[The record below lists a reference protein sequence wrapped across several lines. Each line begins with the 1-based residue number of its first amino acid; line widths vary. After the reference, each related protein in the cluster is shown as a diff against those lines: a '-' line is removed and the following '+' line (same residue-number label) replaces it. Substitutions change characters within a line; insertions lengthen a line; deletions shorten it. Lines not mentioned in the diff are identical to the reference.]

1 MEYFIPPRGEY
12 SESEEYFYSNQLSEK
27 QLVNYNIPYSLEYF
41 VNKKITVL
49 FEQSKNRGMNAK
61 QIKEKYTCLD
71 YLKSLP
77 GERKIR
83 KMSTGYLTSCPW
95 RDDNNPSLAITQ
107 DGKGW
112 KDMATGDRG
121 NVVDLVMKT
130 MNTRDLG
137 VVCRAFGDVTTYTY
151 NSSLATSKDI
161 DQAKE
166 DRSEAFTFFDV
177 VPLRSRGLYA
187 YLASRCINTAIAKQF
202 LQEAHYSFQQRTDN
216 SYLYALAYKNDK
228 GGYELRGAPYK
239 GNKKGSKLSKSPKAI
254 TTYFTIQNAPVVV
267 FEGFMD
273 MLSFATMC
281 GGVKHNYLVLNSCA
295 LKDAAIEVLKEYKGE
310 ISLCLDNDDAGR
322 EATQEMLA
330 ALPNAKDLSPRYA
343 PCKDIN
349 DYLQSRK

>member
-1 MEYFIPPRGEY
+1 
-12 SESEEYFYSNQLSEK
+12 
-27 QLVNYNIPYSLEYF
+27 
-41 VNKKITVL
+41 
-49 FEQSKNRGMNAK
+49 MNAK

-77 GERKIR
+77 GEKKIR
-83 KMSTGYLTSCPW
+83 QMSTGYLTSCPW
-95 RDDNNPSLAITQ
+95 RTDNNPSLTISQ

-112 KDMATGDRG
+112 KDMSTGERG
-121 NVVDLVMKT
+121 NVIDLVMKT
-130 MNTRDLG
+130 LNTRDLG
-137 VVCRAFGDVTTYTY
+137 VVCRAFGDVTTYTN

-166 DRSEAFTFFDV
+166 DRSEAFTSFSV

-187 YLASRCINTAIAKQF
+187 YLASRRISTAIAQQF
-202 LQEAHYSFQQRTDN
+202 LQEAHYSFQQRADG
-216 SYLYALAYKNDK
+216 SYLYSLAYQNDK
-228 GGYELRGAPYK
+228 GGYELRGAPYQ

-254 TTYFTIQNAPVVV
+254 STHFTLQNVPVVV

-295 LKDAAIEVLKEYKGE
+295 LKDAAVEALKDYQGE
-310 ISLCLDNDDAGR
+310 ISLCLDNDKAGR
-322 EATQEMLA
+322 ETTQEMLA
-330 ALPNAKDLSPRYA
+330 ALPQAKDLSYRYA

-349 DYLQSRK
+349 DYLMKSNK

>member
-1 MEYFIPPRGEY
+1 
-12 SESEEYFYSNQLSEK
+12 
-27 QLVNYNIPYSLEYF
+27 
-41 VNKKITVL
+41 
-49 FEQSKNRGMNAK
+49 MNAK
-61 QIKEKYTCLD
+61 QLKEKYTCLD
-71 YLKSLP
+71 YIKSLP

-83 KMSTGYLTSCPW
+83 RMSTGYLTSCPW
-95 RDDNNPSLAITQ
+95 RDDNNPSLTISL

-121 NVVDLVMKT
+121 NIIDLVMKT
-130 MNTRDLG
+130 LNTRNLG
-137 VVCRAFGDVTTYTY
+137 VVCRAFGGVTTLDLL
-151 NSSLATSKDI
+151 SLPQSKDI

-166 DRSEAFTFFDV
+166 DKSEAFTSFSV

-202 LQEAHYSFQQRTDN
+202 LQEAHYSFKQRADG
-216 SYLYALAYKNDK
+216 SYLYALAYPNDK

-254 TTYFTIQNAPVVV
+254 TTYFTLQNVPVVV

-281 GGVKHNYLVLNSCA
+281 GGIKHNYLVLNSCA
-295 LKDAAIEVLKEYKGE
+295 LKDAAIEALKEYKGE

-330 ALPNAKDLSPRYA
+330 ALPHAKDLSYRYA

-349 DYLQSRK
+349 DYLQSRQ

>member
-1 MEYFIPPRGEY
+1 
-12 SESEEYFYSNQLSEK
+12 
-27 QLVNYNIPYSLEYF
+27 
-41 VNKKITVL
+41 
-49 FEQSKNRGMNAK
+49 MNAK

-71 YLKSLP
+71 YIKSLP

-83 KMSTGYLTSCPW
+83 KMSTGYLTRCPW
-95 RDDNNPSLAITQ
+95 RTDNNPSLTITQ

-121 NVVDLVMKT
+121 NVIDLVMKT
-130 MNTRDLG
+130 LNTKDLG
-137 VVCRAFGDVTTYTY
+137 DVCRAFGDVTTSINLSYLA
-151 NSSLATSKDI
+151 SSKKDI
-161 DQAKE
+161 DRARE

-187 YLASRCINTAIAKQF
+187 YLASRRISTAIAQQF
-202 LQEAHYSFQQRTDN
+202 LQEAHYSFQQRADG
-216 SYLYALAYKNDK
+216 SYLYSLAYQNDK
-228 GGYELRGAPYK
+228 GGYELRGAPYQ

-254 TTYFTIQNAPVVV
+254 TTHFTLQIAPVVV

-281 GGVKHNYLVLNSCA
+281 GSVKHNYLVLNSCA

-349 DYLQSRK
+349 DYLQSRQ